1 VIFVW
6 VSHTVFPFLDDGL
19 VNSFTSLKSKQRVI
33 VSMSSGFSSSVLSS
47 LSSQGFGSGVESL
60 HQSAVGERVLLLL
73 GVQNAVAS
81 NLS

>member
-1 VIFVW
+1 VSGSTFSVILAAGLR
-6 VSHTVFPFLDDGL
+6 SLSLDG
-19 VNSFTSLKSKQRVI
+19 SFASRLL
-33 VSMSSGFSSSVLSS
+33 SSSVLSS